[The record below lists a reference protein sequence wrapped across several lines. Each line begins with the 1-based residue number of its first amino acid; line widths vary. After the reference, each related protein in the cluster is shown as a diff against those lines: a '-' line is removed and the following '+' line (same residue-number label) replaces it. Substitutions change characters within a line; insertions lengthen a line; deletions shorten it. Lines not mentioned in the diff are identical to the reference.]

1 MAKDKL
7 LREWMTGGR
16 RWRLVAECR
25 GQLWRV
31 YLQRD
36 EGRGWAYADTEG
48 MASEKVA
55 IIEEHVHAARGGA
68 GAIELA
74 ERADRIGRR
83 AAAEWARC
91 FAEPEAVPT

>member
-1 MAKDKL
+1 LEVSIMAKDKL

-55 IIEEHVHAARGGA
+55 IIEEHVH
-68 GAIELA
+68 ELA